1 MIAAPVLRKGRLII
15 GMHHLDSLAE
25 PFGLH
30 QLVAD
35 PPSHFL
41 IALCSA
47 KMVSLILLSSL

>member
-41 IALCSA
+41 IALCYA